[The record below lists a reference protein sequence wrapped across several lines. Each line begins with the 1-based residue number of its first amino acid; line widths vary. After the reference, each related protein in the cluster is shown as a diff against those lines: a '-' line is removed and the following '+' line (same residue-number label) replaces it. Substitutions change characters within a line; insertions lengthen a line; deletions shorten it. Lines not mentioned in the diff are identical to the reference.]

1 MPKIARRLDRAIAAL
16 VVGTAVFG
24 MAVTACSSD
33 AEPVENLSGPGILEA
48 EPTPEGLQSI
58 NFQND
63 LEGTVTSA
71 ESLEVGDCFNEY
83 SWHDRAGNEQQAMTV
98 LSCSRPHDAE
108 VFHVDLHPSG
118 TAPFPGDRK
127 LTDFTQDICLELFEP
142 FVKSEYILS
151 DLEIGLFTPT
161 FESWNNRDDRRVTCF
176 VYAFEGGLLK
186 GSMANIG
193 L

>member
-1 MPKIARRLDRAIAAL
+1 MSKLATGLVPVVVAL
-16 VVGTAVFG
+16 LMAVAVVG
-24 MAVTACSSD
+24 CSSD
-33 AEPVENLSGPGILEA
+33 AEPVADPTGPGILEA
-48 EPTPEGLQSI
+48 EPTPEGLQALD
-58 NFQND
+58 FQND

-71 ESLEVGDCFNEY
+71 QSLEVGDCFNEY

-108 VFHVDLHPSG
+108 VFHIDLHPAG
-118 TAPFPGDRK
+118 VAPFPGDRK
-127 LTDFTQDICLELFEP
+127 LEDFTQDICLELFEP
-142 FVKSEYILS
+142 FIKTEYILS
-151 DLEIGLFTPT
+151 DLEIGLFVPT
-161 FESWNNRDDRRVTCF
+161 FDSWNNNDDRRVTCF

>member
-1 MPKIARRLDRAIAAL
+1 MSKLPSGLAPVVAAL
-16 VVGTAVFG
+16 LLCLLGA
-24 MAVTACSSD
+24 ACSSD
-33 AEPVENLSGPGILEA
+33 VEPVDDQSGPGIIEA
-48 EPTPEGLQSI
+48 EPTPEGLQAL
-58 NFQND
+58 NFEND

-71 ESLEVGDCFNEY
+71 QALEVGDCFNEY
-83 SWHDRAGNEQQAMTV
+83 SWHDRAGNEQQAMTR

-127 LTDFTQDICLELFEP
+127 LRDFTQDICFELFEP
-142 FVKSEYILS
+142 FVKTEYILS
-151 DLEIGLFTPT
+151 DLEIGLFTPS
-161 FESWNNRDDRRVTCF
+161 FDSWNNRDDRRVTCY
-176 VYAFEGGLLK
+176 VHALEGGLLK